1 MLTLPVACQG
11 EPPSC
16 TCCLFKSGSIHL
28 FKNYRPRYL
37 TTMIQN
43 FIEGYESVINVCY
56 SLGILLLT
64 SALVMVPYWTYR
76 NFRQKDRNYKE
87 SCRQEDRDHKESCRQ
102 VDRDHKESCRQQK
115 LLDQEISKQADRLY
129 QTDCK
134 QKKRTEDRNL
144 EWRRFAKEIFKKY
157 TGSQDILEKLS
168 KVKNTAECMPIHS
181 EVTGLDVLRYMLSN
195 ANYRNFESKSPEL
208 RALRKNYFGIFSLL
222 EYCSA
227 SLPSGIAP
235 ENIMKYLR
243 ELVEELWKV
252 VEPFLASEQ
261 QRIALKCRERF
272 GSNRASNTATEHD
285 TRRESEVDVK
295 SIIPYVDSLQFGG
308 SDAKMFLI
316 YLPGVDKALEDC
328 NDNERKNI
336 QFLRKLNNYLQLET
350 QSATFFSEH
359 QAEQPVG
366 SVERIRHHDS
376 NEVILMKVRH
386 EVRLYIHLILSQS
399 RNISENE
406 QVKRNINSLR
416 EIYVNNM
423 ASKPMEDQIKEVSCH
438 VCRKL
443 KKTTKKDLPEY
454 LIDPDYLKMLT
465 DLDEFLPGLSS
476 EENLCSETAD
486 TPV

>member
-1 MLTLPVACQG
+1 M
-11 EPPSC
+11 
-16 TCCLFKSGSIHL
+16 IH
-28 FKNYRPRYL
+28 
-37 TTMIQN
+37 TIQN
-43 FIEGYESVINVCY
+43 FIEEYQSLIDVCY
-56 SLGILLLT
+56 HLGMLLLT
-64 SALVMVPYWTYR
+64 SALVLVPIWTCKY
-76 NFRQKDRNYKE
+76 FRQRDRNYNK
-87 SCRQEDRDHKESCRQ
+87 SCRKKDRKYRKKCRQEDQDHKESCT
-102 VDRDHKESCRQQK
+102 QQK
-115 LLDQEISKQADRLY
+115 LQGQKIW
-129 QTDCK
+129 K
-134 QKKRTEDRNL
+134 QKKETEDQNRG
-144 EWRRFAKEIFKKY
+144 WGRFADEMYKEY

-168 KVKNTAECMPIHS
+168 TVKYTAECMPIHS

-195 ANYRNFESKSPEL
+195 ANYRNFESRSPEL
-208 RALRKNYFGIFSLL
+208 RALHKNYLAILSLL
-222 EYCSA
+222 KYCFA
-227 SLPSGIAP
+227 VFPSGIAP
-235 ENIMKYLR
+235 EDIMEYLR
-243 ELVEELWKV
+243 GLVEELCEV
-252 VEPFLASEQ
+252 VEPFLTREQ
-261 QRIALKCRERF
+261 QRIPLKCLERF

-285 TRRESEVDVK
+285 TRRKSEVDIK

-359 QAEQPVG
+359 QAKQPVG
-366 SVERIRHHDS
+366 SVEQIRNHDS

-438 VCRKL
+438 VHRKL
-443 KKTTKKDLPEY
+443 EAIEKDLPED
-454 LIDPDYLKMLT
+454 LIDQDFLKMLRE
-465 DLDEFLPGLSS
+465 LEKYLPKLSS
-476 EENLCSETAD
+476 EENLCGETAD